1 MQFLTRLFFFSK
13 IYSFLPPWFV
23 TSTLCYQ
30 EGNFQPLWKVKG
42 SGQYTSWKVCVPD
55 FFVRNEQKKCHR
67 HVHEHRHVHIHIQ
80 IHIHVRVLVCV
91 FVLLLCGAVSCRVS
105 RVVVGWLGGWVWC
118 GVVDM
123 SLSWLSLSLC
133 RGPSLCVVI

>member
-1 MQFLTRLFFFSK
+1 MYMNTDMYIFTYRY
-13 IYSFLPPWFV
+13 IYM
-23 TSTLCYQ
+23 
-30 EGNFQPLWKVKG
+30 
-42 SGQYTSWKVCVPD
+42 CVY
-55 FFVRNEQKKCHR
+55 
-67 HVHEHRHVHIHIQ
+67 
-80 IHIHVRVLVCV
+80 LCV

-133 RGPSLCVVI
+133 RGPSLCVVIEK